1 MPDSPS
7 EHSIWFMA
15 WPDLQPLDLVG
26 PHEVFAG
33 ANRVADDLGRPG
45 PRYQLRVIST
55 HGGEVVGE
63 SGLRLGTDPIS
74 NLQGSPDTLMIPGG
88 DGVHAAAAD
97 EDLVAW
103 VRRVGTRAERL
114 ATVCTGAFLAAAAG
128 LLDGR
133 RVATH
138 WARAGR
144 LAAAYPQIEV
154 DADALAVC
162 DEGPQPA
169 GSGSGRGSSPGPVWS
184 SAGVTAGIDLALSL
198 VEADHDAEVAQLV
211 GRWLVVHVRRAGG
224 QSQFAS
230 PIWTDLAEVEPGRR
244 AQDLIHASP
253 GADHTIAALASA
265 VAISPRHLSRLFT
278 ETLGETPARYVERVR
293 VESARRQLELSDAG
307 LSVVA
312 RGCGFGTAETL
323 RRAFHRRL
331 GVSPAQYR
339 QRFRL
344 PSNPPAPRQ
353 TPSQTKEYAS

>member
-1 MPDSPS
+1 VSP
-7 EHSIWFMA
+7 EHTIWLVA
-15 WPDLQPLDLVG
+15 WPELQPLDLVG
-26 PHEVFAG
+26 PHEVFDG
-33 ANRVADDLGRPG
+33 ANRVAAELGRPG
-45 PRYQLRVIST
+45 PRYHLRVVSP

-63 SGLRLGTDPIS
+63 SGLRLGTDPIAS
-74 NLQGSPDTLMIPGG
+74 LRGAPDTLLLPGG
-88 DGVHAAAAD
+88 DGVHAASAD

-103 VRRVGTRAERL
+103 VRQVGGEAGRL
-114 ATVCTGAFLAAAAG
+114 ATVCTGTFLAAAAG

-138 WARAGR
+138 WARARR
-144 LAAAYPQIEV
+144 LASTYPQIEV

-162 DEGPQPA
+162 DDSGRAPNR
-169 GSGSGRGSSPGPVWS
+169 GSGVVWS

-198 VEADHDAEVAQLV
+198 VEADHDAEVAQVV
-211 GRWLVVHVRRAGG
+211 GRWLVVHVRRGGG
-224 QSQFAS
+224 QSQFAA
-230 PIWTDLAEVEPGRR
+230 PIWTDLAEIEPIRQ

-253 GADHTIAALASA
+253 GDNHTVDALASA
-265 VAISPRHLSRLFT
+265 VAISPRHLSRLFA

-312 RGCGFGTAETL
+312 RDCGFGTTETL

-344 PSNPPAPRQ
+344 PSNPPP
-353 TPSQTKEYAS
+353 TPSLSPTQEPVP